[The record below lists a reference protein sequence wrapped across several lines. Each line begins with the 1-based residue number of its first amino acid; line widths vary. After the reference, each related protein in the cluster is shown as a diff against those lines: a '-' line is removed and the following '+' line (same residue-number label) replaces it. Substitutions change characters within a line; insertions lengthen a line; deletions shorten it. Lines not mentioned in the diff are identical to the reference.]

1 MSSRKKK
8 IASALALGA
17 TVTGAVSSG
26 VTSAGLFDWFK
37 NKENL
42 NKKRIEK
49 QEKGYNAA
57 IQLTKNI
64 YAIEK
69 NKKLEKSKSVPQ
81 IIHNLILDREE
92 HFLKN
97 LGVNIDEFNNLQI
110 KDTAV
115 MEKLEKYFLKKI
127 CKLQKVYDDII
138 INKENFN
145 NLVKTEDLG
154 DNNLT
159 TTKSAIYKFEKKDG
173 KIYYVRI
180 PGDDKQRIFILRK
193 LYDNFIDKKLIIET
207 NKEDEQNIAEAL
219 IDLAKEDT
227 LEQYN
232 IKNPKKPLLNL
243 SYEEIIK
250 TLIYNKMTKLGFL
263 GYNLT
268 YIDDFCKIFEE
279 NNDKKKDSQKADLT
293 TILHGL
299 GYEKNMNILP
309 SYDKD
314 KGLLLGRV
322 GRLGVNAAV
331 WTLGYLYPPTAV
343 VGGIAG
349 LLCNSVVKQSVQS
362 LWDNLRHKETRTS
375 FLNPNNWEVSKFL
388 KNVVSSYTVYSIIKD
403 IIF

>member
-1 MSSRKKK
+1 MSSRKRK

-37 NKENL
+37 SKENL

-64 YAIEK
+64 CAIEK

-81 IIHNLILDREE
+81 IIHNLISDGEK
-92 HFLKN
+92 HFLKK
-97 LGVNIDEFNNLQI
+97 LKVNIDKIDNLQI
-110 KDTAV
+110 EYTTV
-115 MEKLEKYFLKKI
+115 TEELEEYFQKKI
-127 CKLQKVYDDII
+127 CKLQKMYDDPIFS
-138 INKENFN
+138 KEELNEF
-145 NLVKTEDLG
+145 VKNADL
-154 DNNLT
+154 
-159 TTKSAIYKFEKKDG
+159 KKDKVTESESRKYVLENKNG
-173 KIYYVRI
+173 QKTIYLNI
-180 PGDDKQRIFILRK
+180 PGNVKQRIFILRK

-250 TLIYNKMTKLGFL
+250 TLIDNKMTKQRLL
-263 GYNLT
+263 GYNLI
-268 YIDDFCKIFEE
+268 YRDDFYKIFEG
-279 NNDKKKDSQKADLT
+279 KKGPQTANLT
-293 TILHGL
+293 TILYEL

-309 SYDKD
+309 SYNKN
-314 KGLLLGRV
+314 KGLSLGRV
-322 GRLGVNAAV
+322 GRLGVNAAI
-331 WTLGYLYPPTAV
+331 WALGYLYPPTAV

-349 LLCNSVVKQSVQS
+349 LLCNAVVKQSVQS
-362 LWDNLRHKETRTS
+362 LWDNLRHKETIKS

-388 KNVVSSYTVYSIIKD
+388 KNVVLSYTVYSITKD
-403 IIF
+403 INF